1 MPNTT
6 SPYTRADAAIAVIL
20 AVITL
25 LLSVGLLDSDQPTG
39 SDDFAAYMSE
49 GIAIAEGRLNEQTQL
64 NALLHPSTR
73 SFRADDGQSADDPIV
88 YVWGLPL
95 ILAGVY
101 RIAGFDRPTG
111 HALIWYKLPGVFFL
125 AMAAVCAYLLYRRRF
140 SKVVSALLTG
150 LLCWGGEVV
159 KDSARITTDIPC
171 LAVSLLALLM
181 IEMLL
186 AAQTRRGQALAGV
199 VLGVAL
205 WFDCVVRL
213 NGKTVL
219 YMALLAHVI
228 GLAQNRVRGR
238 KLLVHLLPY
247 LVAGALWMIGC
258 MLFPQATSNTKDIAS
273 GPNRMIA
280 QNMGYYEMIMG
291 QWFNAMLPYGLFM
304 LTDAAHYAVYALA
317 ILGMLTDG
325 IRRNLHLTAL
335 VLGSFAVLY
344 LLPYVQ
350 SVRYLYNALPFILMF
365 AAYGAR
371 RVMRLAKRKS
381 VQRALYVL
389 GCCALAF
396 LTFGTLQKTMTAER
410 EHALAGGFSARSETY
425 SDDAADMFGYILSD
439 TAEDAVI
446 AYYKPRALYLNTN
459 RVSFQPTVNGHDVY
473 DAQYLLMTN
482 EPGDISQMEI
492 DAALA
497 ERLEAVYE
505 NGTYTL
511 YRILV

>member
-101 RIAGFDRPTG
+101 RITGFDRPTG

-181 IEMLL
+181 IEVLL

-199 VLGVAL
+199 VLGIAL

-219 YMALLAHVI
+219 YMARWRTSS
-228 GLAQNRVRGR
+228 GLPKIAF
-238 KLLVHLLPY
+238 
-247 LVAGALWMIGC
+247 GAENCSSI
-258 MLFPQATSNTKDIAS
+258 
-273 GPNRMIA
+273 
-280 QNMGYYEMIMG
+280 
-291 QWFNAMLPYGLFM
+291 
-304 LTDAAHYAVYALA
+304 
-317 ILGMLTDG
+317 
-325 IRRNLHLTAL
+325 
-335 VLGSFAVLY
+335 
-344 LLPYVQ
+344 
-350 SVRYLYNALPFILMF
+350 
-365 AAYGAR
+365 
-371 RVMRLAKRKS
+371 
-381 VQRALYVL
+381 
-389 GCCALAF
+389 CCRIWL
-396 LTFGTLQKTMTAER
+396 R
-410 EHALAGGFSARSETY
+410 ARS
-425 SDDAADMFGYILSD
+425 G
-439 TAEDAVI
+439 
-446 AYYKPRALYLNTN
+446 
-459 RVSFQPTVNGHDVY
+459 
-473 DAQYLLMTN
+473 
-482 EPGDISQMEI
+482 
-492 DAALA
+492 
-497 ERLEAVYE
+497 
-505 NGTYTL
+505 
-511 YRILV
+511 

>member
-181 IEMLL
+181 IEVLL

-199 VLGVAL
+199 ALGIAL

-219 YMALLAHVI
+219 
-228 GLAQNRVRGR
+228 
-238 KLLVHLLPY
+238 
-247 LVAGALWMIGC
+247 
-258 MLFPQATSNTKDIAS
+258 
-273 GPNRMIA
+273 
-280 QNMGYYEMIMG
+280 
-291 QWFNAMLPYGLFM
+291 
-304 LTDAAHYAVYALA
+304 
-317 ILGMLTDG
+317 
-325 IRRNLHLTAL
+325 
-335 VLGSFAVLY
+335 
-344 LLPYVQ
+344 
-350 SVRYLYNALPFILMF
+350 
-365 AAYGAR
+365 
-371 RVMRLAKRKS
+371 
-381 VQRALYVL
+381 
-389 GCCALAF
+389 
-396 LTFGTLQKTMTAER
+396 
-410 EHALAGGFSARSETY
+410 
-425 SDDAADMFGYILSD
+425 
-439 TAEDAVI
+439 
-446 AYYKPRALYLNTN
+446 
-459 RVSFQPTVNGHDVY
+459 
-473 DAQYLLMTN
+473 
-482 EPGDISQMEI
+482 
-492 DAALA
+492 
-497 ERLEAVYE
+497 
-505 NGTYTL
+505 
-511 YRILV
+511 

>member
-1 MPNTT
+1 MKKQNRK
-6 SPYTRADAAIAVIL
+6 SWAMAYCGMAAALCVALMLLGAVI
-20 AVITL
+20 
-25 LLSVGLLDSDQPTG
+25 P
-39 SDDFAAYMSE
+39 
-49 GIAIAEGRLNEQTQL
+49 IAMFIAP
-64 NALLHPSTR
+64 A
-73 SFRADDGQSADDPIV
+73 
-88 YVWGLPL
+88 
-95 ILAGVY
+95 LAGFL
-101 RIAGFDRPTG
+101 IATVCVECGRTM
-111 HALIWYKLPGVFFL
+111 ALT
-125 AMAAVCAYLLYRRRF
+125 AY
-140 SKVVSALLTG
+140 A
-150 LLCWGGEVV
+150 
-159 KDSARITTDIPC
+159 
-171 LAVSLLALLM
+171 AVSLLALLM
-181 IEMLL
+181 IEVLL

-199 VLGVAL
+199 VLGIAL

-219 YMALLAHVI
+219 YVALLAHVI

-258 MLFPQATSNTKDIAS
+258 MLFPQATSNMKDIAS

-317 ILGMLTDG
+317 VLGMLTDG

>member
-1 MPNTT
+1 MKKQNRKSWTMA
-6 SPYTRADAAIAVIL
+6 YCGMAAALCVALMLLGAVI
-20 AVITL
+20 
-25 LLSVGLLDSDQPTG
+25 P
-39 SDDFAAYMSE
+39 
-49 GIAIAEGRLNEQTQL
+49 IAMFIAP
-64 NALLHPSTR
+64 A
-73 SFRADDGQSADDPIV
+73 
-88 YVWGLPL
+88 
-95 ILAGVY
+95 LAGFL
-101 RIAGFDRPTG
+101 IATVCVECGRTM
-111 HALIWYKLPGVFFL
+111 ALT
-125 AMAAVCAYLLYRRRF
+125 AY
-140 SKVVSALLTG
+140 A
-150 LLCWGGEVV
+150 
-159 KDSARITTDIPC
+159 
-171 LAVSLLALLM
+171 AVSLLALLM
-181 IEMLL
+181 IEVLL

-199 VLGVAL
+199 VLGIAL

-325 IRRNLHLTAL
+325 IRCNLHLTAL

-389 GCCALAF
+389 GCCALVF

>member
-25 LLSVGLLDSDQPTG
+25 LLGVGLLDSDQPTG

-111 HALIWYKLPGVFFL
+111 YALIWYKLPGVFFL

-140 SKVVSALLTG
+140 SKAVSALLTG

-171 LAVSLLALLM
+171 LA
-181 IEMLL
+181 
-186 AAQTRRGQALAGV
+186 
-199 VLGVAL
+199 
-205 WFDCVVRL
+205 
-213 NGKTVL
+213 
-219 YMALLAHVI
+219 
-228 GLAQNRVRGR
+228 AQNRVWGR

-258 MLFPQATSNTKDIAS
+258 MLFPQATSNMKDIAS
-273 GPNRMIA
+273 GPNRMIV

>member
-73 SFRADDGQSADDPIV
+73 SFRADDGQSA
-88 YVWGLPL
+88 
-95 ILAGVY
+95 
-101 RIAGFDRPTG
+101 
-111 HALIWYKLPGVFFL
+111 
-125 AMAAVCAYLLYRRRF
+125 
-140 SKVVSALLTG
+140 
-150 LLCWGGEVV
+150 GGEVV

-181 IEMLL
+181 IEVLL

-199 VLGVAL
+199 VLGIAL